1 MPYRFSA
8 AVLLA
13 TAALV
18 PNAAMAV
25 PDGFA
30 QDVDALIAA
39 TVDQSGPGVSV
50 VVTEDGQVVYQGAR
64 GMARIAEGR
73 PVAPDTLFR
82 LGSITKQFVAAVVM
96 QLAEEGRLSLDDP
109 LSKFVPDYPASGAS
123 VTVRQLLNHTSGIP
137 SYTSMPGWM
146 NDANLTRTWTTQ
158 DMIGQFRD
166 RPSDFAPG
174 ERYLYNN
181 SGYILVGAVI
191 EAVTGKSWDE
201 AVAERIAAPLGL
213 STIASFADEATLPDM
228 ATGYTRSGDGK
239 AEIAG
244 PIDATVPAAAG
255 ALRGNVLDL
264 ARWAEAL
271 HGGKVVGGEYYR
283 QMIAPTVLND
293 GTEAKY
299 GLGLG
304 VEPVRGRPA
313 IGHGGGIN
321 GFNTAS
327 VYLPGD
333 GIFVAV
339 FNNTDSPEIS
349 SDTLMARI
357 AAMAIGD
364 PFEEF
369 KAVALD
375 LAAVAPLLGEYR
387 IDEAQARKF
396 YERDGKLYTLR
407 TGGRES
413 EVFPAGG
420 DRFFY
425 APYNPTWFAITRA
438 DDGTLRM
445 EMHHNGANEPE
456 IAQWAG
462 KVEALPAVAIA
473 PDVLHSYAG
482 TYTGPIGT
490 LILSL
495 DNSGTLIARLGGQ
508 PALPLVAQGPA
519 RFAVTGVDAFVE
531 IVLEGGKVTGAVIG
545 QGGQTI
551 PFARTADAGEQP
563 SD

>member
-18 PNAAMAV
+18 PSTALAV

-50 VVTEDGQVVYQGAR
+50 VVTEDGKVVYQGAR
-64 GMARIAEGR
+64 GMAQIAEGR
-73 PVAPDTLFR
+73 PIEPDTLFR
-82 LGSITKQFVAAVVM
+82 LGSITKQFAAAVVV
-96 QLAEEGRLSLDDP
+96 QLAEEGQLSLDDP
-109 LSKFVPDYPASGAS
+109 LSKFVPDYPASGAA

-137 SYTSMPGWM
+137 SYTSMPGWI

-191 EAVTGKSWDE
+191 EAVTGKPWDQ
-201 AVAERIAAPLGL
+201 AVAERIAVPLGL

-228 ATGYTRSGDGK
+228 ATGYTSGDDGK

-264 ARWAEAL
+264 ARWADAL
-271 HGGKVVGGEYYR
+271 HGGNVVGEEYYR
-283 QMIAPTVLND
+283 QMVARTVLND
-293 GTEAKY
+293 GKEEAY
-299 GLGLG
+299 GFGLG

-327 VYLPGD
+327 VYIPGD

-349 SDTLMARI
+349 SNTLMARI

-369 KAVALD
+369 DAVALD

-425 APYNPTWFAITRA
+425 APYNPTWFAITRTE
-438 DDGTLRM
+438 DGTLRM

-456 IAQWAG
+456 IARWAG
-462 KVEALPAVAIA
+462 QIEAAPAVTIA
-473 PDVLHSYAG
+473 PEVLQSYAG
-482 TYTGPIGT
+482 TYSGPIGA
-490 LILSL
+490 LILSV
-495 DNSGTLIARLGGQ
+495 DSAGTLMAQLGGQ
-508 PALPLVAQGPA
+508 PKLPLVPQGPA
-519 RFAVTGVDAFVE
+519 RFMVTGVDAFVDML
-531 IVLEGGKVTGAVIG
+531 LEGDKVTGAVIG

-551 PFARTADAGEQP
+551 PFTRTEDTGEQP
-563 SD
+563 AD